1 MNTFRLLQR
10 QPLALA
16 FCFSF
21 SLAACGGSSDPTPL
35 LTLDG
40 QPPLIVAHR
49 GASGYLPEETL
60 EAYQKAIDLAASR
73 LAA

>member
-10 QPLALA
+10 QPLALALA

-49 GASGYLPEETL
+49 GLYMPLFSMIA
-60 EAYQKAIDLAASR
+60 KLAG
-73 LAA
+73 

>member
-1 MNTFRLLQR
+1 MNTLRLVQR

-16 FCFSF
+16 LCFG
-21 SLAACGGSSDPTPL
+21 LAACGGSSDPTPL

-60 EAYQKAIDLAASR
+60 EAYQKAIDLVPTRSSPT
-73 LAA
+73 